1 MPSKKT
7 YEERIAEMD
16 SKAQAAFEKAKQYEA
31 QRRNLEKRKKE
42 EDRRKR
48 NRLLV
53 NVGLTVE
60 GLLDR
65 PLEEEDN
72 IRLMNFL
79 KMQETNG
86 RYFTKAMEKPILQKA
101 NSKKESCESSSIPE
115 IKLEAPTEERETF

>member
-16 SKAQAAFEKAKQYEA
+16 SKAQAAYEKAKQYEA

-48 NRLLV
+48 NRLLI

-65 PLEEEDN
+65 PLEEEDS

-86 RYFTKAMEKPILQKA
+86 RYFSKAMEKPILQKA
-101 NSKKESCESSSIPE
+101 DSKKESSESLSLPE
-115 IKLEAPTEERETF
+115 FKMEASTERREGF